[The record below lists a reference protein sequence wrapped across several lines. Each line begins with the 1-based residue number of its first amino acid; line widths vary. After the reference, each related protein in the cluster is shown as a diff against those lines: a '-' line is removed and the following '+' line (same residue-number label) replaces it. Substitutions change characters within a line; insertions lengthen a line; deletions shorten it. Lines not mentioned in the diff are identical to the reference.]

1 MLTDKQRAQ
10 TALRQQR
17 FRQRQKQARRREQE
31 AKGLPALPAIPSIP
45 GTARWR
51 AALQSAQALVQ
62 TIVDEM
68 SEYYDERSESWL
80 ESEAAELFQ
89 ERQQEV
95 EEALSHLESVTL

>member
-1 MLTDKQRAQ
+1 MPTDKQRVQ

-17 FRQRQKQARRREQE
+17 FRQRQKQAREREQE
-31 AKGLPALPAIPSIP
+31 EKGLPALPAVSSIP

-51 AALQSAQALVQ
+51 AALKAAQALVK
-62 TIVDEM
+62 TIVEEM
-68 SEYYDERSESWL
+68 AAYYDERSDTWL

-95 EEALSHLESVTL
+95 EDALSMLEAITI

>member
-17 FRQRQKQARRREQE
+17 FRQRQKQNRKREQE
-31 AKGLPALPAIPSIP
+31 AKGLPALPAISSIP

-51 AALQSAQALVQ
+51 AALRAAQALMQ
-62 TIVDEM
+62 AIAQEM
-68 SEYYDERSESWL
+68 AGYYDERSDTWL
-80 ESEAAELFQ
+80 ESDAAELFA

-95 EEALSHLESVTL
+95 EDALSMLEAITI

>member
-10 TALRQQR
+10 TARRQQR
-17 FRQRQKQARRREQE
+17 FRQRQKQARKREQE
-31 AKGLPALPAIPSIP
+31 DKGLLPAIPSIP

-62 TIVDEM
+62 TVVEEM
-68 SEYYDERSESWL
+68 SEYYDDRSEIWL

-89 ERQQEV
+89 ERQQEM
-95 EEALSHLESVTL
+95 EEALSQLESVTL